1 MYPTRS
7 TPIAGSTSCGRSPG
21 VGRPGRGSP
30 AGTAPMT
37 AMPWSS
43 RPKAATA
50 AVPSTRASRLGY
62 GKNRAT
68 AKRKAIAAAEKITVA
83 GWACPRFLTKESS

>member
-1 MYPTRS
+1 MP
-7 TPIAGSTSCGRSPG
+7 ASTSCGRSPG
-21 VGRPGRGSP
+21 VGRPGLGSP

-43 RPKAATA
+43 SPKTATA
-50 AVPSTRASRLGY
+50 AVPSTRASRGPGTP

-68 AKRKAIAAAEKITVA
+68 AKRNAIADTEKITVA
-83 GWACPRFLTKESS
+83 GWASPRFLTKESS